1 MDLYDYEFEPTINV
15 IKRWY
20 KHWYNVGTTWLNEKF
35 LKDNSSTLLIILIF
49 ICLLVYLLVVL
60 SVCINVD
67 TVHNIRV
74 RQLEAERLDL
84 EEQEDALLQEKMKIN
99 MLRKKRAEEYRRSVA
114 FKTIMDQVGTN
125 KESWPVLLVDQMLH
139 LQEEIENL
147 KKE

>member
-1 MDLYDYEFEPTINV
+1 MDSYDYEFEPTINV

-49 ICLLVYLLVVL
+49 ICLLVYLLLVL
-60 SVCINVD
+60 SVCID

-114 FKTIMDQVGTN
+114 FKTIMDQVGTD